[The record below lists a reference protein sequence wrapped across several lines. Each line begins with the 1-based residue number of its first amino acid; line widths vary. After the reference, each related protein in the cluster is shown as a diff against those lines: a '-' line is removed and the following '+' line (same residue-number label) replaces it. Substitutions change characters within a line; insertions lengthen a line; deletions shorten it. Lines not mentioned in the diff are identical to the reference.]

1 MTKYIIDAYAWIE
14 YFEGSSQG
22 KKVRDM
28 LSGEH
33 EILTHAVTVAE
44 VVSRMKRK
52 SFDGEAAFG
61 ALQGLSQIIPATA
74 DFSQEVGLAHAETR
88 AKVPGFGLADA
99 FVLVLA
105 RKAGGKIVTGDPHF
119 QQEKGV
125 VFLG

>member
-1 MTKYIIDAYAWIE
+1 MTKYVIDAYAWIE
-14 YFEGSSQG
+14 YFEGSFQG
-22 KKVRDM
+22 KKVRDI
-28 LSGEH
+28 LTGEH

-52 SFDGEAAFG
+52 GFDGEAAFH
-61 ALQGLSQIIPATA
+61 ALQGLSQMIPINV
-74 DFSQEVGLAHAETR
+74 DFSMEVGLVHAETR

-105 RKAGGKIVTGDPHF
+105 RKVGGKIVTGDPHF

-125 VFLG
+125 VFLE